1 MTVGPGGRRQRR
13 AWAGLVVAGVLGTAA
28 TSGWVWART
37 GAGQGPADTASLV
50 SLAVSVAGLVVGV
63 AGLGLAR
70 AALGSPADAASLAL
84 SAAATLARQVERAE
98 TAQWRALV
106 GKDWARINLRYTV
119 RGPRGP
125 QAVPERGHLF
135 HEGAPPTGLRD
146 IAAHYRAT
154 VPARLVVT
162 GAPGAGKTVLVLELL
177 LALLEDRAEHDPV
190 PVRVS
195 LAGWKPDTSLDELL
209 VSHLVD
215 AYDWPQRRA
224 AYLVEQGLILPVLD
238 GLDEM
243 DASGD
248 DMTGRPGRGG
258 TSGPAAARLWRTRS
272 ALRALNE
279 HGRGL
284 RAGPVILT
292 CRSEHY
298 DALAP
303 ADRLSHAT
311 RIAIDPVTPS
321 EALRYLTDRYGGDS
335 RWSPLLG
342 RLGSHPAGT
351 LATSL
356 STPWRLCLTATVY
369 HRAGDPAE
377 LLGLPTAHALDRHLL
392 RGLIPASHRLHP
404 YPDGCTPEQT
414 HRRLA
419 LIARHLG
426 GSVDIRLTEL
436 WPIGGRRLVLLSE
449 YALFAVFLSCVA
461 ALLNLAVGW
470 SREGLSLAAVY
481 AGCMPPAVLL
491 FNHFNSRPARTNW
504 RALVAPAARARLR
517 TVLLNTAAL
526 ALLAAAVDTDV
537 AVYLVLPGGCSV
549 ALFAWTTQAFHRRAQ
564 PITSDRDPDASPRG
578 PGRFAG
584 ADLGAAMVAGI
595 TWGTAMGLATG
606 GLTAFAA
613 VRSGSPPHAGL
624 TFLVTVVGWCAPI
637 FLVECD
643 ATRRYAAFALCA
655 RARGLLPLRPGRF
668 LACAYDA
675 GLLRKSG
682 NAYQFRHR
690 ELQQWLATEPA
701 PGALPGAAR

>member
-1 MTVGPGGRRQRR
+1 MGAGPGGRRQRR

-28 TSGWVWART
+28 TSGWVWARI

-106 GKDWARINLRYTV
+106 GKDWTRINLRYTV
-119 RGPRGP
+119 RGPR
-125 QAVPERGHLF
+125 QAGAAAERGQLF
-135 HEGAPPTGLRD
+135 HEAAAPSGLRD
-146 IAAHYRAT
+146 IAAHYRAAA
-154 VPARLVVT
+154 PARLVVT
-162 GAPGAGKTVLVLELL
+162 GAPGAGKTVLALELL
-177 LALLEDRAEHDPV
+177 LALVENRAERDPV

-195 LAGWKPDTSLDELL
+195 LAGWQPETSLDDLL
-209 VSHLVD
+209 IAHLVD

-224 AYLVEQGLILPVLD
+224 AYLVEQGLVLPVLD

-243 DASGD
+243 DASRSD
-248 DMTGRPGRGG
+248 PAGRPGRDGAEG
-258 TSGPAAARLWRTRS
+258 QAARLWRTRR
-272 ALRALNE
+272 ALRALDE
-279 HGRGL
+279 YGRGL

-303 ADRLSHAT
+303 ADRLSHAAEV
-311 RIAIDPVTPS
+311 AIDPVTPS
-321 EALRYLTDRYGGDS
+321 EALRYLGDRYGGDA
-335 RWSPLLG
+335 RWGPLLG
-342 RLGSHPAGT
+342 HLRAHPAGT

-356 STPWRLCLTATVY
+356 STPWRLCLTATVH
-369 HRAGDPAE
+369 HRSGDPTE
-377 LLGLPTAHALDRHLL
+377 LLRLPTARALDRHLL
-392 RGLIPASHRLHP
+392 RGLVPASHQLHP
-404 YPDGCTPEQT
+404 YLDRCTPDQT

-426 GSVDIRLTEL
+426 PHVDIRLTEL
-436 WPIGGRRLVLLSE
+436 WPIGGRRLVLLAE
-449 YALFAVFLSCVA
+449 YLLFTLFLSGVA
-461 ALLNLAVGW
+461 ALLYAAVG
-470 SREGLSLAAVY
+470 RPDAGLALAFVY
-481 AGCMPPAVLL
+481 AGMMPPAMML
-491 FNHFNSRPARTNW
+491 FNRFNARPARTDW
-504 RALVAPAARARLR
+504 RALVAPAARGRLR

-526 ALLAAAVDTDV
+526 TLFAAMVDTDA
-537 AVYLVLPGGCSV
+537 AVYLVGPGGCSV
-549 ALFAWTTQAFHRRAQ
+549 ALFAWTTSAFHARAQ
-564 PITSDRDPDASPRG
+564 PITSDRAPDASPRG
-578 PGRFAG
+578 PGRFAR
-584 ADLGAAMVAGI
+584 ADLGAAGVAGI
-595 TWGTAMGLATG
+595 TWGAALGLATG
-606 GLTAFAA
+606 GLDVFAA
-613 VRSGSPPHAGL
+613 VKSGAPPHAGP
-624 TFLVTVVGWCAPI
+624 TFLVAVVGWCAPI

-701 PGALPGAAR
+701 PAGPPGAAR